1 MRGAIADDFT
11 GATDLAGNW
20 RARGLRTA
28 VVLGVPGPDE
38 LADLADH
45 DAVVVALKI
54 RSAPAPQ
61 AVEQARAAY
70 RALAAL
76 GVTQVY
82 DKYCSTF
89 DSTPEGNI
97 GPVADALM
105 EETGARSAVVVPGFP
120 DAGRTVFRGHLFVGD
135 DPLDR
140 SPMKDHPLNP
150 MWDSRVAN
158 LLAAQTAHPVAE
170 VPVGVVRAGEQALR
184 GAIVAAEAGG
194 ARYVVVDS
202 IDNDDLAVVAR
213 ATSDAPLVTGG
224 SGLAL
229 GLDPTG
235 ATLGDIT
242 AVPGRRAV
250 LAGSA
255 SRATQAQVR
264 GAMPHLPHQKVDVA
278 AALADPDAEVE
289 RLLAWARERWAE
301 QPDRPV
307 LVYSVGEPDDVARGR
322 AVTAD
327 ASAVVERLFSALAP
341 RLAEAGATQ
350 LVVAG
355 GETSGSVVQGLG
367 VHVLEVGQLLSPGVS
382 WLRGRRRG
390 ADDVNLVLKSGNFG
404 TEDLFVTAW
413 EELA

>member
-28 VVLGVPGPDE
+28 VVLGVPGRDD
-38 LADLADH
+38 LDGLADH
-45 DAVVVALKI
+45 DAVVIALKI
-54 RSAPAPQ
+54 RSAPAGA

-70 RALAAL
+70 RALADL
-76 GVTQVY
+76 GCTQVH

-97 GPVADALM
+97 GPIADALL

-120 DAGRTVFRGHLFVGD
+120 DAGRTVYRGHLFVGS

-150 MWDSRVAN
+150 MWDSRVAT
-158 LLAAQTAHPVAE
+158 LLAAQTAHAVAE
-170 VPVGVVRAGEQALR
+170 APIDVVRSGEQALR

-202 IDNDDLAVVAR
+202 LDNDDLAVIAR
-213 ATSDAPLVTGG
+213 ATSDAALVTGG

-229 GLDPTG
+229 GLEPTG
-235 ATLGDIT
+235 ATLGDIA

-255 SRATQAQVR
+255 SRATQAQVQ
-264 GAMPHLPHQKVDVA
+264 AALPHLPHQRVDVA
-278 AALADPDAEVE
+278 AALAEPGAEVE
-289 RLLAWARERWAE
+289 RLVAWARERWAE
-301 QPDRPV
+301 DPERPV
-307 LVYSVGEPDDVARGR
+307 LVYSVGGPDDVARGR
-322 AVTAD
+322 EVTAD
-327 ASAVVERLFSALAP
+327 ASEVVERLFSALAP
-341 RLAEAGATQ
+341 RLADAGATQ

-382 WLRGRRRG
+382 WLRGRRHG
-390 ADDVNLVLKSGNFG
+390 AEDVNLVLKSGNFG
-404 TEDLFVTAW
+404 SEDLFTAAW

>member
-28 VVLGVPGPDE
+28 VALGVPTAE
-38 LADLADH
+38 DLAGLAGH

-54 RSAPAPQ
+54 RSAPADV
-61 AVEQARAAY
+61 AVAQAREAA
-70 RALAAL
+70 RALAGL
-76 GVTQVY
+76 GCTQVY

-97 GPVADALM
+97 GPIADALL
-105 EETGARSAVVVPGFP
+105 EETGARSAVVVPAFP
-120 DAGRTVFRGHLFVGD
+120 DAGRTVYQGHLFVGS

-150 MWDSRVAN
+150 MWDSRVAD
-158 LLAAQTAHPVAE
+158 LLRPQTAHPVAE
-170 VPVGVVRAGEQALR
+170 VPVGVVHTGEDALR
-184 GAIVAAEAGG
+184 AELARLEESG
-194 ARYVVVDS
+194 ARYVVVDAL
-202 IDNDDLAVVAR
+202 DNDDLAVIAR
-213 ATSDAPLVTGG
+213 ATADARLVTGG

-229 GLDPTG
+229 GLPPTG
-235 ATLGDIT
+235 RTLGPIT

-255 SRATQAQVR
+255 SRATQAQVQAAR
-264 GAMPHLPHQKVDVA
+264 EHLPHVKVDVA
-278 AALADPDAEVE
+278 AVLADPAGQVDS
-289 RLLAWARERWAE
+289 LLAWAQERWAE
-301 QPDRPV
+301 APDRPV
-307 LVYSVGEPDDVARGR
+307 LVYSVGDPDDVARGR

-327 ASAVVERLFSALAP
+327 ASAVVEGLFAALAP
-341 RLAEAGATQ
+341 RLADAGATQ

-355 GETSGSVVQGLG
+355 GETSGSVAHGLD
-367 VHVLEVGQLLSPGVS
+367 VAVLEVGQLLSPGVS
-382 WLRGRRRG
+382 WLTGRRRG

-404 TEDLFVTAW
+404 TVDLFTTAW
-413 EELA
+413 EELG

>member
-20 RARGLRTA
+20 RARGLKTA

-38 LADLADH
+38 LAGLADH

-54 RSAPAPQ
+54 RSAPVDV
-61 AVEQARAAY
+61 AVQQARAAA
-70 RALAAL
+70 RALAEI
-76 GVTQVY
+76 GCTQVY

-97 GPVADALM
+97 GPIADALL

-120 DAGRTVFRGHLFVGD
+120 AAGRTVYRGHLFVGA

-150 MWDSRVAN
+150 MWDSRVAS
-158 LLAAQTAHPVAE
+158 LLAPQTRHEVAE
-170 VPVGVVRAGEQALR
+170 VSIDVVRAGERALR
-184 GAIVAAEAGG
+184 AEIVRAEVRG

-202 IDNDDLAVVAR
+202 IDDDDLAVISR
-213 ATSDAPLVTGG
+213 ATVDAPLVTGG

-235 ATLGDIT
+235 ASLGDIE

-255 SRATQAQVR
+255 SRATQAQVQ
-264 GAMPHLPHQKVDVA
+264 AALPHLPHQKVDVA
-278 AALADPDAEVE
+278 AALADPAAEVE
-289 RLLAWARERWAE
+289 RLVAWAQE
-301 QPDRPV
+301 QWLEDADRPV
-307 LVYSVGEPDDVARGR
+307 LVYSVGDSDDVARGR
-322 AVTAD
+322 AVTPD
-327 ASAVVERLFSALAP
+327 ASEVVERLFSALAP
-341 RLAEAGATQ
+341 RLAAAGATQ

-355 GETSGSVVQGLG
+355 GETSGSVAQGLD
-367 VHVLEVGQLLSPGVS
+367 VSVLEVGQLLSPGVS
-382 WLRGRRRG
+382 WLRGRRRD
-390 ADDVNLVLKSGNFG
+390 AEDVNLVLKSGNFG
-404 TEDLFVTAW
+404 TEDLFTAAW

>member
-28 VVLGVPGPDE
+28 VVLGVPGPED
-38 LADLADH
+38 LPGLADH

-54 RSAPAPQ
+54 RSAPVDV
-61 AVEQARAAY
+61 AVAEARAAAK
-70 RALAAL
+70 ALAEL
-76 GVTQVY
+76 GCTQVY

-89 DSTPEGNI
+89 DSTREGNI
-97 GPVADALM
+97 GPIADALL

-120 DAGRTVFRGHLFVGD
+120 DAGRTVYRGHLFVGD

-150 MWDSRVAN
+150 MWDSRVAS
-158 LLAAQTAHPVAE
+158 LLAPQTRHRVAE
-170 VPVGVVRAGEQALR
+170 VPLPVVRAGEQALR
-184 GAIVAAEAGG
+184 AEIVAAEAQG

-202 IDNDDLAVVAR
+202 VDNDDLAVIAR
-213 ATSDAPLVTGG
+213 ATADAPLVTGG

-229 GLDPTG
+229 GLEPTG
-235 ATLGDIT
+235 ATLGDIE

-255 SRATQAQVR
+255 SRATQGQVQ
-264 GAMPHLPHQKVDVA
+264 AALPHLPHQKVDVA
-278 AALADPDAEVE
+278 TALADPAGEVE
-289 RLLAWARERWAE
+289 RLVAWAQERWAE
-301 QPDRPV
+301 DPDRPV
-307 LVYSVGEPDDVARGR
+307 LVYSVGGPDDVARGR
-322 AVTAD
+322 EVTAD
-327 ASAVVERLFSALAP
+327 ASEVVERLFAALAP

-355 GETSGSVVQGLG
+355 GETSGSVAQGLD
-367 VHVLEVGQLLSPGVS
+367 VAVLEVGQLLSPGVS
-382 WLRGRRRG
+382 WLRGRRRD

-404 TEDLFVTAW
+404 TEDLFTAAW
-413 EELA
+413 EALA